1 MDALHEI
8 SLWLLGVTIF
18 WWSKRENINPNSLK
32 DRPLNISLKEAPAP
46 ATKHLEDNYYID
58 VNEIIEKLEK
68 SFQFAS

>member
-1 MDALHEI
+1 SSVI
-8 SLWLLGVTIF
+8 
-18 WWSKRENINPNSLK
+18 ENINPNSLK